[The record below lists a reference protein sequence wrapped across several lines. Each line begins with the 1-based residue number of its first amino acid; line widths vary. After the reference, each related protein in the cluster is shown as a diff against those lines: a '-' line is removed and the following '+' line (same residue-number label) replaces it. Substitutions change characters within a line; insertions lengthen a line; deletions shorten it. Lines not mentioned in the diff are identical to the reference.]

1 MVMLMKIKLTTKIAF
16 YTIILVFIAVIIS
29 IFLSG
34 KWYIEQMMINIEDN
48 TLNVVRIIARSD
60 TIIDGLTNEDDS
72 GKIQSYITKLQDT
85 LENIDVMVVAD
96 VNGKRYAHTKN
107 DLVGQMFSA
116 DDYVDA
122 LNKGNTYVSIGP
134 GTMGYS
140 LRAFA
145 PVKADDGT
153 ILGFVT
159 AGTLLDSIAQ
169 AKKAMTVMAMVFVF
183 ISGSLGIIGAGI
195 MARYIKKKLLNYEPE
210 DIAKLYLEN
219 VVILKTIREGIIE
232 INDEDKIVVMNKTAQ
247 DYLKINNW
255 QHLDINDIFP
265 NCQLSKVVATGKPLL
280 DYQCALGNKVVMTN
294 NVPIITAKGK
304 VIGAVCS
311 FRDQREIN
319 QLANEITGVKRIVDA
334 LRATTHEFKNKL
346 HVILG
351 LIETG
356 RLEQAK
362 QYIGAINDELQ
373 TTISDIMK
381 HIKEPTI
388 AALFIGKIQRMH
400 ETKIN
405 WHLSSDSLISDAQG
419 FEINDLITI
428 IGNLLDNAIDE
439 LNSLDIENKHIS
451 CTVKLS
457 NNYLFLKIC
466 DNGSG
471 VKEEQKIFTKGYTTK
486 NGSRGYGLYL
496 VKQLVDKYDGK
507 ISIDSSLENGS
518 CFALEMK
525 GIYHD

>member
-1 MVMLMKIKLTTKIAF
+1 MVMLMKLKLTTKIAF

-48 TLNVVRIIARSD
+48 TLNVVRVIARSN
-60 TIIDGLTNEDDS
+60 IIINGLTNEDDGGS
-72 GKIQSYITKLQDT
+72 IQSYIAQVQDS

-96 VNGKRYAHTKN
+96 INGKRYAHTKN
-107 DLVGQMFSA
+107 DQVGQLFSA
-116 DDYVDA
+116 NDNTDA
-122 LNKGNTYVSIGP
+122 IYNGNTYVSVGP

-145 PVKADDGT
+145 PVKAEDGT
-153 ILGFVT
+153 ILGFVM

-169 AKKAMTVMAMVFVF
+169 AKKAMTIMAMVFVF

-232 INDEDKIVVMNKTAQ
+232 INDQDKIVVMNKTAQ
-247 DYLKINNW
+247 DYLKISDY
-255 QHLDINDIFP
+255 QFLDIKDIFP
-265 NCQLSKVVATGKPLL
+265 NCQLSKVVATGQPVL
-280 DYQCALGNKVVMTN
+280 DYQCALGDKLVMTN
-294 NVPIITAKGK
+294 NVPIVTAKGK

-362 QYIGAINDELQ
+362 QYIGTINDELQ
-373 TTISDIMK
+373 ATISDVMK

-405 WHLSSDSLISDAQG
+405 WHLTGDSFIKDAQG

-439 LNSLDIENKHIS
+439 LNVLDMEEKQIS
-451 CTVKLS
+451 CKIKLS
-457 NNYLFLKIC
+457 RSYLYLQIC

-507 ISIDSSLENGS
+507 ITIDSSLGKGS
-518 CFALEMK
+518 CFTLEMK